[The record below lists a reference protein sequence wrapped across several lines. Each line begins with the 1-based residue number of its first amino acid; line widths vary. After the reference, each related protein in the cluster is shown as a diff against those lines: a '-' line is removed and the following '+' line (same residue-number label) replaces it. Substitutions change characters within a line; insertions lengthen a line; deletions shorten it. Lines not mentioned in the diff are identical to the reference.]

1 MIIFPNKPGVFHI
14 FLFTIGIH
22 RLDLHGFQW
31 LRESTAETGSNLDE
45 AMLSQECCHDS
56 WFHYVL
62 FAISFGSTMS
72 LCVYMCIMVY
82 HINVLCGIMFH
93 YMQITP
99 ITMFCFFLRFDSFDL
114 RIGRFQGLWRR
125 WTAWTLRACWV
136 VVKTWSCRTGWTEDS
151 GRVEI

>member
-56 WFHYVL
+56 WFHYV
-62 FAISFGSTMS
+62 T
-72 LCVYMCIMVY
+72 MCIHVY
-82 HINVLCGIMFH
+82 NGIPHKCSMWYNVPLYANH
-93 YMQITP
+93 SDHHVL
-99 ITMFCFFLRFDSFDL
+99 FFLRFDSFDL